1 MKSFILKVFM
11 LVFQASQLPCCLRD
25 MLFFLWKQRSSSC
38 QSQIPQWKTN
48 WSRLCFVIIFLGD
61 KGATWRGWIYF
72 WKLELYGANTRA
84 WKFHMFPDSLLYH
97 SSTFH
102 LSLLFL
108 QFLLLMNSLYRC
120 RTEWSHNKRL
130 TALPLAQCETHWH
143 KCEMRKQPTV
153 EISKSSAL
161 SYSPAVEKKKD
172 WLYHRGGN
180 ILWSENT
187 CSCAR
192 LSGFITIIIL

>member
-84 WKFHMFPDSLLYH
+84 WKLHMFPDSLLYH

-161 SYSPAVEKKKD
+161 SYSPAVEKKKID
-172 WLYHRGGN
+172 YITGVEIFSEAK
-180 ILWSENT
+180 ILAHVPDYQDS
-187 CSCAR
+187 
-192 LSGFITIIIL
+192 

>member
-1 MKSFILKVFM
+1 MGQKWSLSFLRFSCLCFKHHSF
-11 LVFQASQLPCCLRD
+11 LVVWEIWF
-25 MLFFLWKQRSSSC
+25 FFLWKQRSSSC

-161 SYSPAVEKKKD
+161 SYSPAVEKKKID
-172 WLYHRGGN
+172 YITGVEIFSEAK
-180 ILWSENT
+180 ILAHVPDYQDS
-187 CSCAR
+187 
-192 LSGFITIIIL
+192 